1 MPDATPHPLLN
12 VCFRT
17 SCPYVW
23 HWRGCPVN
31 RLTMRIHAAIITVRS
46 GCGLMVAKLK
56 PHLPE
61 DVGDHVEFPAF
72 RFTGCGAEAAVRF
85 ATCLLLSWLLWLF
98 FKKRRHVQCKNR
110 SKNLNA
116 YKTNVSRL
124 QQNCSLW
131 LAGGWTF
138 RNEDSQG
145 FTWIDSGVRDVAAC
159 SLRSLAVV
167 WLFTECLAL

>member
-1 MPDATPHPLLN
+1 M
-12 VCFRT
+12 
-17 SCPYVW
+17 S
-23 HWRGCPVN
+23 GQPVN
-31 RLTMRIHAAIITVRS
+31 HADPFSHNYPTLWLTNL
-46 GCGLMVAKLK
+46 GLMVAKLK

-61 DVGDHVEFPAF
+61 DVGDHAEFQAF

-85 ATCLLLSWLLWLF
+85 TTCLLPSWLLSLF
-98 FKKRRHVQCKNR
+98 FQKRRHVQCKNR

-131 LAGGWTF
+131 LAGGSTF

-159 SLRSLAVV
+159 SLGSLAVV